1 MDGVWFRW
9 LRAPNVSF
17 GFMWR
22 GGWFLELVQ
31 QDKPTLVYVNPS
43 IDPDAFDVWQTHP
56 NEGARWQVGRTR
68 ADNSDS
74 GQKR

>member
-1 MDGVWFRW
+1 MIPMAAGPKRI
-9 LRAPNVSF
+9 LRIHVE
-17 GFMWR
+17 G

>member
-1 MDGVWFRW
+1 MIPMAAGPKRI
-9 LRAPNVSF
+9 LRIHVE
-17 GFMWR
+17 

-43 IDPDAFDVWQTHP
+43 TDPDAFDVWQTHP